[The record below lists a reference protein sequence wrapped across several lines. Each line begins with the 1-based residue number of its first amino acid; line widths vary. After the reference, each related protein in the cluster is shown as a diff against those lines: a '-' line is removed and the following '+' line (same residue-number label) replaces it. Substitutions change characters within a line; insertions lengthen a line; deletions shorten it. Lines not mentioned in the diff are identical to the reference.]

1 MLYLF
6 LVGIPM
12 MISAA
17 LITFSRTAMYTWYVE
32 APRIIPTLTAVEDQR
47 LGGVIMWVPGGL
59 TLWLAITAVYFRWTQ
74 RERREDETVALR
86 QPRVNRAGLVVPP
99 AFPQR

>member
-1 MLYLF
+1 
-6 LVGIPM
+6 
-12 MISAA
+12 
-17 LITFSRTAMYTWYVE
+17 VE
-32 APRIIPTLTAVEDQR
+32 APRIIPALSPLQDQR

-74 RERREDETVALR
+74 RERNEDERVALR

-99 AFPQR
+99 PFPQG